1 MLAAPTSL
9 PSARSRGRPLTET
22 VAGWVRQASS
32 LGPDDLLVLAGE
44 EFAGPTKNLDRVL
57 RRRRAGL
64 PMETKEEKGAL
75 AVLTQ
80 VLPEN
85 VREVV
90 LNRARVL
97 HLPGST
103 GAGGLGALLAA
114 LMDFALTEPYGQRA
128 VTTLSDLF
136 HRQAGEALGS
146 GIDEWVVALNDAGLE
161 TIATY
166 AIVAPEERRS
176 ATDRYLGAARPA
188 RLIKRPQVFVLDDA

>member
-1 MLAAPTSL
+1 
-9 PSARSRGRPLTET
+9 
-22 VAGWVRQASS
+22 
-32 LGPDDLLVLAGE
+32 
-44 EFAGPTKNLDRVL
+44 
-57 RRRRAGL
+57 
-64 PMETKEEKGAL
+64 METKEEKGAL

-161 TIATY
+161 
-166 AIVAPEERRS
+166 RS
-176 ATDRYLGAARPA
+176 PRTPSSHLKSADRQQ
-188 RLIKRPQVFVLDDA
+188 IDT